1 MELKDVLESIL
12 FSAQK
17 PLMVKELSA
26 ICADAAEHGGREF
39 SRVKAREINEALE
52 TLQAEHEAAGRTYRL
67 TCVAE
72 AWQFTSDQDYAPWIK
87 ALVGQK
93 QRAPR
98 LSKPALET
106 LAIISYRQPL
116 TRAEMEEIRG
126 VSVDGVIGTLLERD
140 LVEVVGRADA
150 PGRPQTYGTT
160 QIFLE
165 YFGLR
170 SLEELPNAEELQQ
183 IPITRPEA
191 PVTTGEDTSDDEPE
205 QMSLE
210 EVTADNDKAKTPS
223 TDTDDAGEEEED
235 EDEFVDE
242 DDDDDDDEDA
252 GEPAPEG
259 ARQTS

>member
-1 MELKDVLESIL
+1 MELKNVLEAIL

-17 PLMVKELSA
+17 PLSPRELA
-26 ICADAAEHGGREF
+26 TICADAAEHGGREF
-39 SRVKAREINEALE
+39 AKAKPREISEALE
-52 TLQAEHEAAGRTYRL
+52 TLAAEHETADRTYRL

-72 AWQFTSDQDYAPWIK
+72 AWQFTSDQACAPWIK

-106 LAIISYRQPL
+106 LAIIAYRQPL

-126 VSVDGVIGTLLERD
+126 VSVDGVIGTLLERE
-140 LVEVVGRADA
+140 LVEMAGRSDA

-160 QIFLE
+160 QLFLE

-170 SLEELPNAEELQQ
+170 SLEELPNADELQQ
-183 IPITRPEA
+183 IPLTKPDA
-191 PVTTGEDTSDDEPE
+191 PVTTGENSDDDEPE

-210 EVTADNDKAKTPS
+210 EVTAD
-223 TDTDDAGEEEED
+223 ERED
-235 EDEFVDE
+235 EDEFVE
-242 DDDDDDDEDA
+242 DDEDEKDA
-252 GEPAPEG
+252 DETAPEETK
-259 ARQTS
+259 QSS

>member
-1 MELKDVLESIL
+1 MELKNVLEAIL

-17 PLMVKELSA
+17 PLSPRELAA

-39 SRVKAREINEALE
+39 AKAKPREISEALE
-52 TLQAEHEAAGRTYRL
+52 TLAAEHETADRTYRL

-72 AWQFTSDQDYAPWIK
+72 AWQFTSDQACAPWIK

-106 LAIISYRQPL
+106 LAIIAYRQPL

-126 VSVDGVIGTLLERD
+126 VSVDGVIGTLLERE
-140 LVEVVGRADA
+140 LVEIAGRSDA

-160 QIFLE
+160 QLFLE

-170 SLEELPNAEELQQ
+170 GLEELPNAEELQQ
-183 IPITRPEA
+183 IPITKPEA
-191 PVTTGEDTSDDEPE
+191 PVTTGEDTDAEEPE

-210 EVTADNDKAKTPS
+210 EVTAD
-223 TDTDDAGEEEED
+223 EEAD
-235 EDEFVDE
+235 EDEFVE
-242 DDDDDDDEDA
+242 DDEDA
-252 GEPAPEG
+252 GETAPEE
-259 ARQTS
+259 ARQSS

>member
-39 SRVKAREINEALE
+39 AKVKAREINEALE
-52 TLQAEHEAAGRTYRL
+52 TLQTEHEAAGRTYRL

-116 TRAEMEEIRG
+116 TRAQMEEIRG

-140 LVEVVGRADA
+140 LVEVGGRANA

-170 SLEELPNAEELQQ
+170 SLE
-183 IPITRPEA
+183 
-191 PVTTGEDTSDDEPE
+191 
-205 QMSLE
+205 
-210 EVTADNDKAKTPS
+210 
-223 TDTDDAGEEEED
+223 
-235 EDEFVDE
+235 
-242 DDDDDDDEDA
+242 
-252 GEPAPEG
+252 
-259 ARQTS
+259 

>member
-1 MELKDVLESIL
+1 MELKNVLEAIL

-17 PLMVKELSA
+17 PLSPRELAA

-39 SRVKAREINEALE
+39 AKAKPREISEALE
-52 TLQAEHEAAGRTYRL
+52 TLAAEHEAAGRTYRL

-72 AWQFTSDQDYAPWIK
+72 AWQFTSDQDCAPWIK

-106 LAIISYRQPL
+106 LAIIAYRQPL

-126 VSVDGVIGTLLERD
+126 VSVDGVIGTLLERE
-140 LVEVVGRADA
+140 LVEIAGRSDA

-160 QIFLE
+160 QLFLE

-183 IPITRPEA
+183 IPITKPEA
-191 PVTTGEDTSDDEPE
+191 PVTTGEDPDTEEPE

-210 EVTADNDKAKTPS
+210 EVTAD
-223 TDTDDAGEEEED
+223 EEAD
-235 EDEFVDE
+235 EDEFVE
-242 DDDDDDDEDA
+242 DDEDA
-252 GEPAPEG
+252 GETAPEE
-259 ARQTS
+259 ARQSS

>member
-1 MELKDVLESIL
+1 MELKNVLEAIL

-17 PLMVKELSA
+17 PLSPRELAA
-26 ICADAAEHGGREF
+26 ICADAAQHGGREF
-39 SRVKAREINEALE
+39 AKSKPREISEALE
-52 TLQAEHEAAGRTYRL
+52 TLAAEHETAGRTYRL

-72 AWQFTSDQDYAPWIK
+72 AWQFTSDQACAPWIK

-106 LAIISYRQPL
+106 LAIIAYRQPL

-126 VSVDGVIGTLLERD
+126 VSVDGVIGTLLERE
-140 LVEVVGRADA
+140 LVEIAGRSDA

-160 QIFLE
+160 QLFLE

-170 SLEELPNAEELQQ
+170 GLEELPNAEELQQ
-183 IPITRPEA
+183 IPITKPEA
-191 PVTTGEDTSDDEPE
+191 PVTTGEDTDTEEPE

-210 EVTADNDKAKTPS
+210 EVTADKEA
-223 TDTDDAGEEEED
+223 
-235 EDEFVDE
+235 DE
-242 DDDDDDDEDA
+242 DDEDDENAD
-252 GEPAPEG
+252 ETAPEE
-259 ARQTS
+259 ARQSS

>member
-1 MELKDVLESIL
+1 MELKHVLESIL

-17 PLMVKELSA
+17 PLMVKEFSA

-39 SRVKAREINEALE
+39 TEVKAREINEALE
-52 TLQAEHEAAGRTYRL
+52 ALQVEHDAAGRTYRL

-160 QIFLE
+160 QVFLE

-183 IPITRPEA
+183 IPITKPQA
-191 PVTTGEDTSDDEPE
+191 PVTTGKDTSDDEPE
-205 QMSLE
+205 QISLE
-210 EVTADNDKAKTPS
+210 EVTAGNDKS
-223 TDTDDAGEEEED
+223 TETSPASTNEEED
-235 EDEFVDE
+235 
-242 DDDDDDDEDA
+242 DDEGAD
-252 GEPAPEG
+252 ESAPEE
-259 ARQTS
+259 AKQSS

>member
-1 MELKDVLESIL
+1 MELKNVLESIL

-17 PLMVKELSA
+17 PLMVKELLV

-39 SRVKAREINEALE
+39 SKVKARGINEALE
-52 TLQAEHEAAGRTYRL
+52 TLQTEHEAAGRTYRL

-116 TRAEMEEIRG
+116 TRAQMEEIRG

-210 EVTADNDKAKTPS
+210 EVTADSDKAKTPPAS
-223 TDTDDAGEEEED
+223 ADDAGEDE
-235 EDEFVDE
+235 EDEFVD
-242 DDDDDDDEDA
+242 DDDEGAD
-252 GEPAPEG
+252 EPAPKE
-259 ARQTS
+259 ARESS

>member
-1 MELKDVLESIL
+1 
-12 FSAQK
+12 
-17 PLMVKELSA
+17 
-26 ICADAAEHGGREF
+26 
-39 SRVKAREINEALE
+39 
-52 TLQAEHEAAGRTYRL
+52 
-67 TCVAE
+67 
-72 AWQFTSDQDYAPWIK
+72 
-87 ALVGQK
+87 
-93 QRAPR
+93 
-98 LSKPALET
+98 
-106 LAIISYRQPL
+106 
-116 TRAEMEEIRG
+116 MEEIRG